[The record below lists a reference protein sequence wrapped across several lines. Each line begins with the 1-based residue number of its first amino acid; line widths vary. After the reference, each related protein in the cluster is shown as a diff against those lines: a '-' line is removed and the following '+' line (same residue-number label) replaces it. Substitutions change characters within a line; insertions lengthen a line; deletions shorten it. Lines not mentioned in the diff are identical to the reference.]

1 MWCKI
6 EDQFPSFVCGY
17 PVAHLLKKTV
27 LYSLCSLGTIVE
39 DHLTI
44 KHVMSRLSNLF
55 RWSVCQYLCFYPC
68 VLITTAF
75 WYILKSVSVM
85 LPAFSPFSRLI
96 WLFKVFYTCIWILGF
111 FLNFYKKCLYD
122 LDRNDIESR
131 NCYGNMNI
139 LIVLLTYFTIHEHR
153 ISSFVCSLIS
163 FSSIL

>member
-1 MWCKI
+1 MFSCENFTVWDLKSLTYSEVIFVCGVRLRI
-6 EDQFPSFVCGY
+6 QFPSFVCGY

-44 KHVMSRLSNLF
+44 KHVISRLSNLF

-85 LPAFSPFSRLI
+85 FPAFFSFLKIDLAIQGLLYLYMNFRI
-96 WLFKVFYTCIWILGF
+96 F
-111 FLNFYKKCLYD
+111 FL
-122 LDRNDIESR
+122 
-131 NCYGNMNI
+131 
-139 LIVLLTYFTIHEHR
+139 
-153 ISSFVCSLIS
+153 ISIKNASMI
-163 FSSIL
+163 